1 MTTTRY
7 TPSNLELVKASDIV
21 TGDVIVSFTP
31 TGKNITIPPT
41 ARQLARLADNR
52 IFSVPSV
59 TSPRTG
65 IVEFGTG
72 VDRATY
78 LLTASVWRVAR

>member
-7 TPSNLELVKASDIV
+7 TPSDLELVTAADIIV
-21 TGDVIVSFTP
+21 GDTLVSFTP
-31 TGKNITIPPT
+31 TGKDVTIAPT

-72 VDRATY
+72 ADRATY
-78 LLTASVWRVAR
+78 TLGASVWRVAR